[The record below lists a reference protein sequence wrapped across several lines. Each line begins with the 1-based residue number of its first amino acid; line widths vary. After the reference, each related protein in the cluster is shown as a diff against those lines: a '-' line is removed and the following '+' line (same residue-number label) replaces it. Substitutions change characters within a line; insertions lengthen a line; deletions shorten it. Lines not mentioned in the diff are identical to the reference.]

1 MLHPAIE
8 RRRAEPPPGGARN
21 GETAPVARAPGNA
34 NGGKRRGSGE
44 VVPGLGDGFGGTGLD
59 GREPHGGEPRKR
71 RLDSESLY
79 LGALGRG
86 EGAGERTEFPCCVTG
101 RKPEAA
107 PRGAV
112 FRCAALRSPGLVPC
126 GLVLG
131 HLRLVVTL
139 AKRYEHLNLPRQDL
153 IQEGNLGLMQA
164 VRSYD
169 PKRHGRFARHAA
181 TCIRKAICDALTN
194 ARTIHIPRA
203 KVALRRRAAGVA
215 GELEQRYGNEVCDGG
230 AVHEH
235 RLEDDAAEMGL
246 EPEDLRENRRA
257 VPEVESLDTR
267 TGPDGESVSDHLADP
282 RAPDPGD
289 EALRD
294 EQADLLRE
302 IVSTLPAPWRA
313 VMEKRHGLEGGR
325 EATFVEIGRE
335 LGLTAARVHQIH
347 AKALKA
353 LQRDERLRRAL
364 G

>member
-8 RRRAEPPPGGARN
+8 RRAEPLPGGARN
-21 GETAPVARAPGNA
+21 GNPAPIARAPGNGD
-34 NGGKRRGSGE
+34 GGKRCGAGE
-44 VVPGLGDGFGGTGLD
+44 VTPGIGDGSSETGRD
-59 GREPHGGEPRKR
+59 GWEAHGREPHEP

-79 LGALGRG
+79 LGALRSRG
-86 EGAGERTEFPCCVTG
+86 GAGEGTEFPCCVTG

-112 FRCAALRSPGLVPC
+112 FRCAALRSPGVVPC
-126 GLVLG
+126 GLVVG

-139 AKRYEHLNLPRQDL
+139 ARRYEHLNLPLPDL

-164 VRSYD
+164 VRTYD

-230 AVHEH
+230 AAHEH

-246 EPEDLRENRRA
+246 EPGDLRENRRA

-267 TGPDGESVSDHLADP
+267 TGPDGESASDHLADP
-282 RAPDPGD
+282 NTPDPAD

-294 EQADLLRE
+294 ERRRLLRE
-302 IVSTLPAPWRA
+302 VVATLPANRRA
-313 VMEKRHGLEGGR
+313 VMERRYDLDGGG

-335 LGLTAARVHQIH
+335 LGLTPTRVHQIH
-347 AKALKA
+347 ATAMKAL
-353 LQRDERLRRAL
+353 RGDERLRRAL